1 MAFISK
7 TSNINY
13 FNQTDS
19 SEQPFSSLFV
29 ANVFSYLQAM
39 KQSLNRV
46 FLRYTNTKKKLD
58 FDVNVSMV
66 NKTFSPIVFDNFHQT
81 LFFVEKIGL
90 QTVEVNNNHNLS

>member
-1 MAFISK
+1 
-7 TSNINY
+7 
-13 FNQTDS
+13 
-19 SEQPFSSLFV
+19 
-29 ANVFSYLQAM
+29 M

-46 FLRYTNTKKKLD
+46 FLRYANTNKLD

-66 NKTFSPIVFDNFHQT
+66 NMTFSPIVFDNFHQT

>member
-1 MAFISK
+1 MAVISK
-7 TSNINY
+7 TSNIKY

-19 SEQPFSSLFV
+19 SEQPFRSLFV

-46 FLRYTNTKKKLD
+46 FLRYANTNKLD

-66 NKTFSPIVFDNFHQT
+66 NVTFSPIVFDNFHQT

-90 QTVEVNNNHNLS
+90 QTVEVNNNDNLS

>member
-1 MAFISK
+1 MAVISK
-7 TSNINY
+7 TSDINY

-19 SEQPFSSLFV
+19 SEQPFPSLFV

-46 FLRYTNTKKKLD
+46 GLRYANANILD

-66 NKTFSPIVFDNFHQT
+66 NMTFSPIVFDNFHQT

>member
-1 MAFISK
+1 MAVISK

-19 SEQPFSSLFV
+19 SEQPFPSLFV
-29 ANVFSYLQAM
+29 ANVFSYLQAV
-39 KQSLNRV
+39 KQSLKRV
-46 FLRYTNTKKKLD
+46 LSRYANTNKLD

-66 NKTFSPIVFDNFHQT
+66 NMTFSPIVSDNFHQT

>member
-13 FNQTDS
+13 FDQTDS
-19 SEQPFSSLFV
+19 SEQPFPSLFV
-29 ANVFSYLQAM
+29 ANVFSYLQAV
-39 KQSLNRV
+39 KQSLKRV
-46 FLRYTNTKKKLD
+46 FSRYANTNKLD

-66 NKTFSPIVFDNFHQT
+66 NMTFSPIVFDNFCQT